1 MTIIELK
8 NKFIATKQYEP
19 IDANELLD
27 FARQLYLRNELPL
40 GVYRHLVRDLEALG
54 AYKPD
59 DERVKQYLASAE

>member
-40 GVYRHLVRDLEALG
+40 GAYRHLVRDLEALG

-59 DERVKQYLASAE
+59 DERVEQYSGSIE

>member
-40 GVYRHLVRDLEALG
+40 GMYRHLVRDLEALG

-59 DERVKQYLASAE
+59 DERVEQYSGSIE

>member
-40 GVYRHLVRDLEALG
+40 GIYRHLMRDLEELG

-59 DERVKQYLASAE
+59 DERVKQYSASAE

>member
-59 DERVKQYLASAE
+59 DERVKQYSASAE

>member
-40 GVYRHLVRDLEALG
+40 SVYRHLVRDLEALG

-59 DERVKQYLASAE
+59 DERIKQYSGSAE

>member
-59 DERVKQYLASAE
+59 DERVKQYSGSAE

>member
-8 NKFIATKQYEP
+8 NRFIATKQYEP

-59 DERVKQYLASAE
+59 DERIKQYSGSAE

>member
-1 MTIIELK
+1 M
-8 NKFIATKQYEP
+8 KQYEP

-59 DERVKQYLASAE
+59 DERIKQYSGSAE

>member
-59 DERVKQYLASAE
+59 DERIKQYSGSAE